1 LTKTMPAGNPGRP
14 LFLASVVSAAEATAA
29 LAAGA
34 EIIDCKNPSA
44 GALGALPGE
53 TVRAIVKTVAGRVPV
68 SATVGDLPPD
78 PQLLCAAATA
88 MAATGVDLIKV
99 GVFDGG
105 EPEAA
110 IAALGRTDLGRVRLV
125 GLLLAD
131 RDPDFGLVAVM
142 GKAGFAGAMLD
153 TATKDGRSLADV
165 MPRHEIDRFITSAR
179 ASGLF
184 VGLAGALRA
193 EHIRNLGD
201 LTPDLMGF
209 RGALCAGKM
218 REGPLEEA
226 AARAIATALASLGR
240 RSAARHAILEAAP

>member
-1 LTKTMPAGNPGRP
+1 MPAGNPGRP

-44 GALGALPGE
+44 GALGALPHE
-53 TVRAIVKTVAGRVPV
+53 TVRLIVETVAGRVPV

-78 PQLLCAAATA
+78 PQHLCAATAA
-88 MAATGVDLIKV
+88 MAGTGVDLVKV
-99 GVFDGG
+99 GFFDGG

-110 IAALGRTDLGRVRLV
+110 IAALGRTDLGRARLV

-131 RDPDFGLVAVM
+131 RDPDFGLVAAM
-142 GKAGFAGAMLD
+142 RKAGFAGVMLD
-153 TATKDGRSLADV
+153 TATKDGRSLAEV
-165 MPRHEIDRFITSAR
+165 MSRQEIDRFITSAR

-193 EHIRNLGD
+193 EHIPNLGD

-209 RGALCAGKM
+209 RGALCSGKM

-226 AARAIATALASLGR
+226 AARVIATALASLGR
-240 RSAARHAILEAAP
+240 PSAARLAILEAAP